1 MNVTANVLHGL
12 TADLGM
18 RLPARGSLD
27 WLLALALTAGALIA
41 GAVGSV
47 APDRDVSDWLL
58 LASLVL
64 WQPAV
69 EELLFRG
76 VLQGTL
82 RRTMFGRRS
91 RWGLSVANAVTSLAF
106 VSIHFIR
113 QPPLWAAAVVVPSLV
128 FGYFRDRSDSV
139 WPPLVL
145 HIVYNGAFFA
155 MLLAAQ

>member
-1 MNVTANVLHGL
+1 MNVTAAVLRGL
-12 TADLGM
+12 GADLGM
-18 RLPARGSLD
+18 RSPARDSLD
-27 WLLALALTAGALIA
+27 GLLAFALIAGALIA
-41 GAVGSV
+41 GVAGSL
-47 APDRDVSDWLL
+47 APDRDVSGWLL

-64 WQPAV
+64 WQPAI

-76 VLQGTL
+76 VVQGMLL
-82 RRTMFGRRS
+82 RTALGSRS
-91 RWGLSVANAVTSLAF
+91 HRGLSVANVITSLAF

-113 QPPLWAAAVVVPSLV
+113 QPPFWALGVIVPSLV

-155 MLLAAQ
+155 AL

>member
-1 MNVTANVLHGL
+1 MNLTADVRHDL

-27 WLLALALTAGALIA
+27 GLLAFALIA
-41 GAVGSV
+41 GALV
-47 APDRDVSDWLL
+47 AGVAGGLAPHRDVSGWLL

-76 VLQGTL
+76 VVQGML
-82 RRTMFGRRS
+82 RRTTLGSSGFR
-91 RWGLSVANAVTSLAF
+91 GLSVANVVTSLAF
-106 VSIHFIR
+106 VSIHFFK
-113 QPPLWAAAVVVPSLV
+113 QPPLWAIGVFAPSLV
-128 FGYFRDRSDSV
+128 FGFFRDRSDSV

-145 HIVYNGAFFA
+145 HVVYNGAFFA
-155 MLLAAQ
+155 AF